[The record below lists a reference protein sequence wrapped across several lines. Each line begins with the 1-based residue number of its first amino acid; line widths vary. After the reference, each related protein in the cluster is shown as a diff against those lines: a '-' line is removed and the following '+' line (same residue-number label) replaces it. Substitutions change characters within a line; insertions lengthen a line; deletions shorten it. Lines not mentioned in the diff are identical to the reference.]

1 MLLQTFLYIYCGAQI
16 YTFVLGVCLRGE
28 ISGCA
33 HHWFWLIMANWFSN
47 WLHKS
52 EICRRL
58 LVILHLSQ
66 NLIFSAFSI
75 LAISGGYI
83 VISHHGFNFHFYYFN
98 EAEYLLY
105 AIGHSDFLFVHVC
118 DLLIKASCL
127 LKNRFVVDVL
137 YILSTNPLFFELPK
151 YFATPWLTFN
161 FLSNVFWWTEV

>member
-127 LKNRFVVDVL
+127 LKKSICSRCFIHFV
-137 YILSTNPLFFELPK
+137 YQSF
-151 YFATPWLTFN
+151 
-161 FLSNVFWWTEV
+161 VFWIAKIFCHSMAYL